1 VEDSPVTLRVT
12 RREFLAAS
20 ASAPLVLAAAG
31 RLSGAEEAFKTQR
44 KKALICGRP
53 AEDHLKKLKAA
64 GFDGVETTAADLAPD
79 DASPCRRAAE
89 NLGMKIHSV
98 LRGWMQFNSTD
109 PAKVEETIQAAER
122 SLRAAHAFG
131 ADAVLLVPCRIGG
144 MKIPEPWEFDIA
156 FDPATGRLTRVV
168 MGDSGPYKAYIEA
181 HDHATDTSRQAVRK
195 LIPLAEE
202 TGVVIAIENVWNNLW
217 VKPDLFAHF
226 VKSFDSPWV
235 KAYFDIGNHVKYA
248 PPQEWIRTLGS
259 LIVKCHVKDFK
270 LNPDGHG
277 GKFCN
282 IRDGSVHWP
291 VVRNALD
298 EIGYS
303 GWMTIEGGDCSP
315 EEHSR
320 RLDLIL
326 AGN

>member
-1 VEDSPVTLRVT
+1 MTHRVT
-12 RREFLAAS
+12 RREFLATS
-20 ASAPLVLAAAG
+20 AAAPLVLAAAG
-31 RLSGAEEAFKTQR
+31 RLAGAEEAFKTQL

-53 AEDHLKKLKAA
+53 AEDHLRKLKAA

-79 DASPCRRAAE
+79 EAAPCRQVAE
-89 NLGMKIHSV
+89 NVGMKIHSV
-98 LRGWMQFNSTD
+98 LRGWMEFNSSD
-109 PAKVEETIQAAER
+109 PAKVAETIQAAER

-131 ADAVLLVPCRIGG
+131 ADTILLVPCRIGG

-156 FDPATGRLTRVV
+156 FDPATGRLARVV
-168 MGDSGPYKAYIEA
+168 TGDNKPYKAYIEA

-195 LIPLAEE
+195 LIPVAEE

-226 VKSFDSPWV
+226 VNSFDSPWV

-248 PPQEWIRTLGS
+248 PPEQFIRVLGPR
-259 LIVKCHVKDFK
+259 LAKCHVKDFK
-270 LNPDGHG
+270 LNPNGHD
-277 GKFCN
+277 GKFCD

-298 EIGYS
+298 EVGYS
-303 GWMTIEGGDCSP
+303 GWMTIEGGNCSI
-315 EEHSR
+315 EEHSK

-326 AGN
+326 AGK

>member
-1 VEDSPVTLRVT
+1 MTHRVN

-20 ASAPLVLAAAG
+20 SAAPLVLATAG
-31 RLSGAEEAFKTQR
+31 RLAGAEEAFKPQR

-53 AEDHLKKLKAA
+53 AEDHLRKLKAA

-79 DASPCRRAAE
+79 DAAPCRRAAE
-89 NLGMKIHSV
+89 NVGMKIHSV
-98 LRGWMQFNSTD
+98 LRGWMEFNSTD
-109 PAKVEETIQAAER
+109 PAKVEETIKATER
-122 SLRAAHAFG
+122 SLRAARAFG
-131 ADAVLLVPCRIGG
+131 ADAVLLVPCKIGG
-144 MKIPEPWEFDIA
+144 MKIPEPWEFDIE

-168 MGDSGPYKAYIEA
+168 KGDNEPYKVYIEA

-195 LIPLAEE
+195 LIPVAEE
-202 TGVVIAIENVWNNLW
+202 TGVVIAVENVWNNLW
-217 VKPDLFAHF
+217 VEPDLFAHF

-248 PPQEWIRTLGS
+248 PPEQFIRALGPR
-259 LIVKCHVKDFK
+259 IAKCHVKDFK

-277 GKFCN
+277 GAFCN
-282 IRDGSVHWP
+282 IRDGSVNWP
-291 VVRNALD
+291 AVRKALD
-298 EIGYS
+298 EVGYS
-303 GWMTIEGGDCSP
+303 GWMTIEGGDCSL

-326 AGN
+326 AGK